1 MLGKYQRGKRELFFF
16 ISSCQDIFKVFLA
29 QKKGTTVQDGQLKM
43 SKN

>member
-16 ISSCQDIFKVFLA
+16 IISCQDIFKVFLA
-29 QKKGTTVQDGQLKM
+29 PKQGTIVQDGQLKI